1 MKKIIAILM
10 CMLLLTMCFVSCKD
24 DEVTENTDT
33 QEVSDT
39 VADESGSD
47 TNDDGGNKPDNGNTN
62 DTVNDGI
69 GEAGDNN
76 SEGNWTKPY

>member
-1 MKKIIAILM
+1 MKKFIAILI
-10 CMLLLTMCFVSCKD
+10 CMLLLTMCFASCKD

-39 VADESGSD
+39 VIDNGTETDDDGNDTSD
-47 TNDDGGNKPDNGNTN
+47 TDPAGGEKD
-62 DTVNDGI
+62 DGI

-76 SEGNWTKPY
+76 ADVNWTKPY

>member
-10 CMLLLTMCFVSCKD
+10 CMLLLTMCFASCKD
-24 DEVTENTDT
+24 DEITENTDT

-39 VADESGSD
+39 VIDNGTETDDDGNDTSD
-47 TNDDGGNKPDNGNTN
+47 TNPVGGEKD
-62 DTVNDGI
+62 DGI